1 MSFAIVTDTSAN
13 LPTAYLRE
21 NNIPVTAFSYFIE
34 GREFMCTDTEAFD
47 AKAYY
52 GAIREGTRSSTSLVP
67 PQRYIDCFRPILERG
82 EDILFVGM
90 SSGIS
95 GSFGVGQATAAQLLE
110 EFPERRIRMI
120 DSLGASLG
128 EGLLVMRAVE
138 RRAQGKSLD
147 QVADELSDMLV
158 GMCQVFTVDDLMHL
172 RRTGRL
178 SNAAAV
184 IATVLNIK
192 PLLKGNQNGQ
202 IVSFEKV
209 RGRKRSI
216 EAIAANYDKL
226 VVNPS
231 EQIIGIAHAD
241 CGEDMEYL
249 CTLLRKN
256 NPPKDILVV
265 DYEPVTGS
273 HVGPGALALFFEG
286 SREFRAQ
293 KHL

>member
-1 MSFAIVTDTSAN
+1 MSFAIITDTSSN

-21 NNIPVTAFSYFIE
+21 NNVGVAAFSYFVE
-34 GREFMCTDTEAFD
+34 GREFSCTDTEAFD
-47 AKAYY
+47 AAAYY
-52 GAIREGTRSSTSLVP
+52 NAIREGTHPTTSLVS
-67 PQRYIDCFRPILERG
+67 PQRYIDCFRPFLEQG
-82 EDILFVGM
+82 QDILFIGM

-95 GSFGVGQATAAQLLE
+95 GSFGVGQTTAMQLLE
-110 EFPERRIRMI
+110 EFPERSIRMI

-138 RRAQGKSLD
+138 RRAESKSMAEI
-147 QVADELSDMLV
+147 ADELMEMRA

-192 PLLKGNQNGQ
+192 PLLKGNENGQ

-216 EAIAANYDKL
+216 EAIAANYDRL
-226 VVNPS
+226 VENPQ
-231 EQIIGIAHAD
+231 EQVIGIAHAD
-241 CGEDMEYL
+241 CKEDMEYL
-249 CTLLRKN
+249 VTLLRRN

-273 HVGPGALALFFEG
+273 HVGPGALALFFVG
-286 SREFRAQ
+286 SKDFRTQ